1 MQERPVFTGQQ
12 PGEEVQPGMWLR
24 KHWLILLWAM
34 RIPLLILLTFSL
46 LLWGLSVLA
55 TQVSFPSS
63 PTGWLL
69 AFLIVLVITSL
80 GMIWEY
86 VLWCYDYFI
95 VTNRRILDFRMIPFF
110 FEKRDEAQLSRVQD
124 VRINIPNFIAILFD
138 FGDVIVQTAGMK
150 GQIVFTV
157 VPNPKRVQTRLFE
170 LVAQAQARGGPQPPP
185 TPGVDIEALRR
196 LLGMQPPP
204 ELPVPPPTGT
214 SPTQGATS
222 SAGRGRMSVLRGLF
236 LYSPVEGPNLK
247 LWRKHWWKL
256 LGAIIGPMF
265 LLASALLGM
274 ALAYGPWPQTLFLLI
289 PILIFGLGWL
299 VWRVVDWYNDIY
311 VVTDERVI
319 DIEKTPLSTEDRREA
334 QLTMIQDVHY
344 LTPGFIAQNLNFG
357 NVEIETA
364 GRAGAFTFDSVPN
377 PREVQKEIFKRLEKA
392 RQVARQT
399 EEDKRQA
406 EILEI
411 LARYHGAMGG
421 TTGPPV
427 TGRPTP

>member
-1 MQERPVFTGQQ
+1 MQERPAFTGQQ
-12 PGEEVQPGMWLR
+12 PGEEVQMWLR

-34 RIPLLILLTFSL
+34 RIPLLILLAFSL
-46 LLWGLSVLA
+46 LLWILSVLA
-55 TQVSFPSS
+55 IQVSSPIS
-63 PTGWLL
+63 PTGLLL
-69 AFLIVLVITSL
+69 AFLIVLAITSL
-80 GMIWEY
+80 GIIWQCI
-86 VLWCYDYFI
+86 LWYYDYFI
-95 VTNRRILDFRMIPFF
+95 VTNRRILDFRKIPFF

-157 VPNPKRVQTRLFE
+157 VPNPKRVQARLFE
-170 LVAQAQARGGPQPPP
+170 LVAQVQARGGPQPPP

-196 LLGMQPPP
+196 LLGMQPPVESP
-204 ELPVPPPTGT
+204 TLPVTGT
-214 SPTQGATS
+214 SRTQGIASSTDRSRTS
-222 SAGRGRMSVLRGLF
+222 ALRGLF

-256 LGAIIGPMF
+256 LGAISGPMV
-265 LLASALLGM
+265 LLALALLGM
-274 ALAYGPWPQTLFLLI
+274 ALIYGPWAQALLLLI
-289 PILIFGLGWL
+289 PMLIFGLGWL
-299 VWRVVDWYNDIY
+299 GWRAVDWYNDIY
-311 VVTDERVI
+311 VVTDERII
-319 DIEKTPLSTEDRREA
+319 DIEKTPFSTEDRREA

-377 PREVQKEIFKRLEKA
+377 PREVQKEIFNRLEKV
-392 RQVARQT
+392 RQAVRRT
-399 EEDKRQA
+399 EEERRQD

-411 LARYHGAMGG
+411 LARYHSAVEG
-421 TTGPPV
+421 TAGSPGP
-427 TGRPTP
+427 GKPTP